1 MLLFLSITG
10 IILSTIILLFNGRNF
25 RSALYLGAFFLLV
38 SYYSFLQYVMVI
50 SKSVLLVSIL
60 YLHFSF
66 LAYLIGPML
75 YWYVRSVL
83 SDNSRLKK
91 SDLWHLLPALVFLIS
106 IIPYIFTPF
115 SEKMDIATRLVEDI
129 SNLKTVSISS
139 LYDFLPGAWI
149 YMSRPILI
157 LAYTLWSV
165 GMVIRYVWK
174 RKASS
179 VFTRQRYVIKWLSIL
194 LGFLFLLVTSHL
206 ILMIRVKVLDD
217 FDTFSTLSFL
227 TVISGIG
234 LVGLLISPFFF
245 PGILYGLPQIAD
257 LKEEKKE
264 HVSTDIQHYESD
276 YIKNIQQKVSRCME
290 EDQPYLQADC
300 NLAFLS
306 KLLDLPVHHLA
317 YYFREERKQYFNDF
331 RNEYRVK
338 HAKNLIR
345 RGKAKE
351 MTLEAIG
358 LLSGFSNRK
367 TFIASFKKVEG
378 VTPGIFLSQFDNQG
392 IQS

>member
-1 MLLFLSITG
+1 
-10 IILSTIILLFNGRNF
+10 
-25 RSALYLGAFFLLV
+25 
-38 SYYSFLQYVMVI
+38 
-50 SKSVLLVSIL
+50 
-60 YLHFSF
+60 
-66 LAYLIGPML
+66 
-75 YWYVRSVL
+75 
-83 SDNSRLKK
+83 
-91 SDLWHLLPALVFLIS
+91 
-106 IIPYIFTPF
+106 
-115 SEKMDIATRLVEDI
+115 
-129 SNLKTVSISS
+129 
-139 LYDFLPGAWI
+139 
-149 YMSRPILI
+149 
-157 LAYTLWSV
+157 
-165 GMVIRYVWK
+165 
-174 RKASS
+174 
-179 VFTRQRYVIKWLSIL
+179 
-194 LGFLFLLVTSHL
+194 
-206 ILMIRVKVLDD
+206 
-217 FDTFSTLSFL
+217 
-227 TVISGIG
+227 
-234 LVGLLISPFFF
+234 
-245 PGILYGLPQIAD
+245 
-257 LKEEKKE
+257 
-264 HVSTDIQHYESD
+264 
-276 YIKNIQQKVSRCME
+276 ME